1 MQQKTKA
8 IKLKLDEPPSLNDLY
23 KPVINRN
30 THQAYMILTPV
41 GKRYKN
47 YVYSVVAK
55 EIRKEDEFISKND
68 RLEVYIHFYPK
79 NPLRD
84 LDNILKILLDSLQ
97 KAKVFVNDRC
107 IVHLDLWKH
116 KACDLNGFI
125 TVEIKQ
131 ETEDY

>member
-8 IKLKLDEPPSLNDLY
+8 IRLKLDEPPSLNDLY

-55 EIRKEDEFISKND
+55 EVRKEDEFSSKND

-79 NPLRD
+79 KSAQGFRQHPE
-84 LDNILKILLDSLQ
+84 DSS
-97 KAKVFVNDRC
+97 
-107 IVHLDLWKH
+107 
-116 KACDLNGFI
+116 GFASEGKC
-125 TVEIKQ
+125 VC
-131 ETEDY
+131 